1 MFKIKKG
8 NFAIVPKTITGVKKR
23 SNLSLEI
30 VKYLSAGTCLSI
42 CSVTKDGDI
51 ISIWDRVLME
61 LDTQNDLD
69 DIKYLVKILQMI
81 MKTDEI
87 FLDTTNNN
95 NDRGGK

>member
-8 NFAIVPKTITGVKKR
+8 NFAIVYKTVTGIEKC

-30 VKYLSAGTCLSI
+30 VKYLSTGTCLSI

-61 LDTQNDLD
+61 LDTQDDLD
-69 DIKYLVKILQMI
+69 NIKYLVKILQMI
-81 MKTDEI
+81 MKTDEV
-87 FLDTTNNN
+87 FLGTNN
-95 NDRGGK
+95 NDRGDK

>member
-8 NFAIVPKTITGVKKR
+8 NFAIVYRTITGTEKR

-30 VKYLSAGTCLSI
+30 IKYLPAGTCLSI

-61 LDTQNDLD
+61 LDTQDDLD
-69 DIKYLVKILQMI
+69 NIKYLVKILQMI
-81 MKTDEI
+81 MKTDEV
-87 FLDTTNNN
+87 FLDTNNN
-95 NDRGGK
+95 RGGK

>member
-1 MFKIKKG
+1 MFKVKKG
-8 NFAIVPKTITGVKKR
+8 NFAIVYKTLIGVEKR

-30 VKYLSAGTCLSI
+30 IKYLPAGTCLSI
-42 CSVTKDGDI
+42 CSVNRDGDI

-61 LDTQNDLD
+61 LDTQDDLD

-87 FLDTTNNN
+87 FLDTINN
-95 NDRGGK
+95 NDRGDK

>member
-8 NFAIVPKTITGVKKR
+8 NFAIVYRTTTGIEKR

-30 VKYLSAGTCLSI
+30 VKYLPTDTCLSV

-51 ISIWDRVLME
+51 VSIWDRVLME
-61 LDTQNDLD
+61 LETQDDLD

-87 FLDTTNNN
+87 FLDTDNNN
-95 NDRGGK
+95 RGGN

>member
-8 NFAIVPKTITGVKKR
+8 NFAIIPKTVTGIKKR

-30 VKYLSAGTCLSI
+30 VKYLPAGTCLSI
-42 CSVTKDGDI
+42 CNVTKDGDI

-61 LDTQNDLD
+61 LDTQDDLD
-69 DIKYLVKILQMI
+69 NLKYLVKILQMI

-87 FLDTTNNN
+87 FLDTNN
-95 NDRGGK
+95 NDRGDK

>member
-8 NFAIVPKTITGVKKR
+8 NFAIVYKTITRIEKR

-30 VKYLSAGTCLSI
+30 VKYLPTGTCLSI

-61 LDTQNDLD
+61 LDTQDDLD

-87 FLDTTNNN
+87 FLDINN
-95 NDRGGK
+95 NDRGDK